1 MIYEELCKFR
11 TLISQID
18 DEPQLVR
25 LQAGMPQLVLD
36 TNIDHG
42 RHVIGHQLVKALQL
56 RVMSAVL
63 SKRRIEMHLI
73 SDSASIYDAET
84 VLELET
90 SISENMRKIKYLEES
105 LIIPE

>member
-11 TLISQID
+11 TMVSQID
-18 DEPQLVR
+18 NEPQLVR
-25 LQAGMPQLVLD
+25 LQAGMPQLVLNM
-36 TNIDHG
+36 NIDHG
-42 RHVIGHQLVKALQL
+42 RHVVAHQLLKALQL
-56 RVMSAVL
+56 RIMSAVL

-73 SDSASIYDAET
+73 SDSAPIYDAET
-84 VLELET
+84 VLELEK